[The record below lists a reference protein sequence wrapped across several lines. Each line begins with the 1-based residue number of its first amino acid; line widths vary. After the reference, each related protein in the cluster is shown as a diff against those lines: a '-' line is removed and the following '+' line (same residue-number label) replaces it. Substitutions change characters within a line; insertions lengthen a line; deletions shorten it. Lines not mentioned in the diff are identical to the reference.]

1 MSNLSDKAELEI
13 EAQVNRVSDFRRA
26 LLKAGIRL
34 IVVAVVFFFVW
45 RFFDQLGWDEL
56 ARRVRQANEPL
67 VILAGACIA
76 MRFGLIYLRW
86 SMVLELLKLPL
97 SHIIGWTALMTGVL
111 LNHVTPTARLLGGLV
126 RARGLAKIYQTSFSS
141 IYATILVEQVGNQ
154 LVQTFLMWLS
164 VIPFAWTLGWHRAAV
179 AIALVPPIAAV
190 GGLVWRNL
198 RGRPLDIS
206 QWSSFVGRRL
216 QAQLRNWRPLM
227 VGGRRIAEIFRAAF
241 SDFNLQIR
249 LAVCGI
255 GIVVANVLALWL
267 VLESLG
273 TQVGILYVFAT
284 VSLGLAAGLITGTPG
299 GFATTEAAMIALLV
313 ALGVE
318 EIDAAAGVILY
329 RGLHYSMV
337 LVVGG
342 ISALAFELTV
352 ARRSRSGPSEGH
364 PSDSERP
371 VDESH

>member
-1 MSNLSDKAELEI
+1 
-13 EAQVNRVSDFRRA
+13 
-26 LLKAGIRL
+26 
-34 IVVAVVFFFVW
+34 
-45 RFFDQLGWDEL
+45 
-56 ARRVRQANEPL
+56 
-67 VILAGACIA
+67 
-76 MRFGLIYLRW
+76 
-86 SMVLELLKLPL
+86 
-97 SHIIGWTALMTGVL
+97 MTGVL

-216 QAQLRNWRPLM
+216 QAQLRNWKPLM

-241 SDFNLQIR
+241 SDVNLQIR

-299 GFATTEAAMIALLV
+299 GLATTEAAMIALLV

-352 ARRSRSGPSEGH
+352 ARRSRSKP
-364 PSDSERP
+364 
-371 VDESH
+371 

>member
-1 MSNLSDKAELEI
+1 MAEFTRLGCRGTLSQVSDLSDKAELEI
-13 EAQVNRVSDFRRA
+13 EARENRVSDFRRA
-26 LLKAGIRL
+26 LLKAVIRL
-34 IVVAVVFFFVW
+34 IVVAVVFFFIW

-56 ARRVRQANEPL
+56 ARRVRQANKSL
-67 VILAGACIA
+67 VILASACIA

-97 SHIIGWTALMTGVL
+97 SHVIGWTALMTGVL
-111 LNHVTPTARLLGGLV
+111 LNHVTPAARLLGGIV

-164 VIPFAWTLGWHRAAV
+164 VIPFVWTLGWHRTAF
-179 AIALVPPIAAV
+179 AIALVPPIAIV
-190 GGLVWRNL
+190 GGLIWRNL
-198 RGRPLDIS
+198 HGRPFDIS
-206 QWSSFVGRRL
+206 QWSSFIGRRL
-216 QAQLRNWRPLM
+216 QTQLRKWGPLRD
-227 VGGRRIAEIFRAAF
+227 GGRRIAEIFRAAF
-241 SDFNLQIR
+241 SDVNLQIR

-255 GIVVANVLALWL
+255 GIVVSNVLALWL

-273 TQVGILYVFAT
+273 IQVGFLYVFAT

-313 ALGVE
+313 TLGVE
-318 EIDAAAGVILY
+318 EIDAAAGVVLY

-342 ISALAFELTV
+342 LSALAFELTV
-352 ARRSRSGPSEGH
+352 ARRSRSKP
-364 PSDSERP
+364 
-371 VDESH
+371 